1 MTFGHPQY
9 LWLLIVPALLGLV
22 NFRLK
27 SHSVVMPFDHVQT
40 QGRRWLPALARL
52 AQFLPVLL
60 LAVAILLLSRP
71 IQSAMPEQEREL
83 TNIEIVLDV
92 SGSMT
97 SPYGEESRYDAA
109 MKAINDFTQ
118 ERKGDAFGLT
128 IFGNEVLRWTPLTKD
143 TSAIR
148 SATPFLRPEML
159 PYHFGGTE
167 IGKALVFSREMLLRR
182 GEEGDRLIVLVSD
195 GESADLYGNRSRTI
209 GEELAASE
217 IRLYAI
223 HIGDGAAPEDLWNLT
238 RPTGGQVFAANNP
251 QALAAVFGHIDQM
264 QTVKM
269 KPVATQPVDVF
280 GPFATVGL
288 VLSGAFFF
296 SLFGLRFTPW

>member
-9 LWLLIVPALLGLV
+9 LWLLILPALLGFV
-22 NFRLK
+22 IFRLK
-27 SHSVVMPFDHVQT
+27 SHPVVLPFDHAPAK
-40 QGRRWLPALARL
+40 GSRWLAKFATL

-60 LAVAILLLSRP
+60 LAVAIFLLSRP

-92 SGSMT
+92 SGSMMA
-97 SPYGEESRYDAA
+97 PYGEESRYDAA
-109 MKAINDFTQ
+109 MNAINDFTQ
-118 ERKGDAFGLT
+118 ERRGDAFGLT

-148 SATPFLRPEML
+148 NATPFLRPELL
-159 PYHFGGTE
+159 PHHFGGTE
-167 IGKALVFSREMLLRR
+167 IGKALVFSREMLLKR
-182 GEEGDRLIVLVSD
+182 GNEGDRLIVLVSD

-209 GEELAASE
+209 GEQLAASE
-217 IRLYAI
+217 IRMYAI
-223 HIGDGAAPEDLWNLT
+223 HIGDGPAPEDLGNLT
-238 RPTGGQVFAANNP
+238 RPTGGRVFAANNP
-251 QALAAVFGHIDQM
+251 QALAAVFEHIDQM

-269 KPVATQPVDVF
+269 KPVAAQPVDVF

-288 VLSGAFFF
+288 GLCGFFF
-296 SLFGLRFTPW
+296 LSLFGLRFTPW